1 MKNLNDNDSDS
12 SETSQRSSKNLYPYN
27 SKFKEENKAQNFV
40 NPFNMKSS
48 LVQKV

>member
-27 SKFKEENKAQNFV
+27 SKFNEENKAQTSI